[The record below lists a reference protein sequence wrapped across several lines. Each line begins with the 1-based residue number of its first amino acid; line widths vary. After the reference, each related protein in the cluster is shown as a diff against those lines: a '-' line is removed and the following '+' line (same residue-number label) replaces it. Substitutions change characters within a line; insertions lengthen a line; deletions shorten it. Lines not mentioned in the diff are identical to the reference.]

1 MREILLA
8 DDVEFLRKLYRD
20 IVSSTFPNYEVE
32 LFQNGDSLAGR
43 LERDVN
49 NIALILTDNNMPPG
63 PTGSEIIRKYAKCPK
78 FNGTIPFILSYAGDE
93 EIGKKAIE
101 DGAFSFIQKPFD
113 ISQLVDIIKKAFDK
127 YKK

>member
-1 MREILLA
+1 MGQILLA
-8 DDVEFLRKLYRD
+8 DDVEFLRKLYGD

-32 LFQNGDSLAGR
+32 FFQNGGSLVER
-43 LERDVN
+43 LERGVG
-49 NIALILTDNNMPPG
+49 NIALILTDNSMPPG
-63 PTGSEIIRKYAKCPK
+63 PTGSEIIRKYAKSPK
-78 FNGTIPFILSYAGDE
+78 FDGTIPFILSYAGDE

-113 ISQLVDIIKKAFDK
+113 LSQLVDIIQKAFDK